1 MRKASCVTF
10 NNCGDNILV
19 ADKNGDVYHVP
30 CNVSSDS
37 DPSPKLLL
45 GGNILFKYKVVLSNF
60 FFVRPLVPT
69 S

>member
-10 NNCGDNILV
+10 NNCGDSILV

-37 DPSPKLLL
+37 SDPSPKLLL
-45 GGNILFKYKVVLSNF
+45 GGKKFCLN
-60 FFVRPLVPT
+60 T
-69 S
+69 M